1 MVSLTSSACLL
12 HDNIAILDDTHGE
25 PASLKGTGILEV
37 STFFVVQNC
46 FPAFTALK

>member
-12 HDNIAILDDTHGE
+12 HDNIALDDTHGE

-46 FPAFTALK
+46 FPALTALK

>member
-12 HDNIAILDDTHGE
+12 HDNTAPDDTHGE